1 MFTLLGNVLRS
12 LSMTNIWNFS
22 IVVNGFGI
30 FGNINKEN

>member
-1 MFTLLGNVLRS
+1 MFTLLGNV

-30 FGNINKEN
+30 FGNINKET